1 MNFGKILL
9 DEPIKRKRT
18 VRDNKFYLVPLPEP
32 LKPTPYVPPKP
43 TPKPRIKKQAPIALP
58 RNQLPKKVREKV
70 KKLIDEITP
79 YYSSEAISQFK
90 KNLKFIQ
97 KAEIIQKETALKD
110 NNNDPLI
117 QLAETRLILKE
128 MLEIIKR
135 KEKRIQIKYCSESE
149 IKKRNRRRKQ
159 KTEDIYQEPY
169 FSSKTIAIINEYEI
183 NKKLEVA
190 EEEILEIIAK
200 WLSEG
205 SQWAVD
211 EVLHHYSGASAR
223 EARQQSTMGKKNW

>member
-128 MLEIIKR
+128 MLERLLREKIKGYKLNIVLKMKLR
-135 KEKRIQIKYCSESE
+135 KE
-149 IKKRNRRRKQ
+149 
-159 KTEDIYQEPY
+159 TEDGTIYDEPY
-169 FSSKTIAIINEYEI
+169 FSSKAITITNEYKI
-183 NKKLEVA
+183 NKK
-190 EEEILEIIAK
+190 
-200 WLSEG
+200 
-205 SQWAVD
+205 
-211 EVLHHYSGASAR
+211 
-223 EARQQSTMGKKNW
+223 